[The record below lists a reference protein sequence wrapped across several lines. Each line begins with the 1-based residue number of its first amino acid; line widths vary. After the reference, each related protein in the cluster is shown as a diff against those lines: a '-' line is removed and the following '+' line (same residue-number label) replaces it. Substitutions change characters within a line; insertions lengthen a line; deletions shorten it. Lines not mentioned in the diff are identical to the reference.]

1 MKQAWVFALGALGL
15 LAFANY
21 RKSNTRYRAERLA
34 EQPRPRRARRMRLRH
49 RTEDGLLDLNSAT
62 LLELKE
68 LDGIGD
74 VLADRIIDNRP
85 YVTKID
91 LVGRRVIPR
100 RGLHADQ
107 TFSHRQTRG
116 LAVPNCSRD
125 PSSTARFPGLFQ
137 PHKPAH
143 SV

>member
-1 MKQAWVFALGALGL
+1 
-15 LAFANY
+15 
-21 RKSNTRYRAERLA
+21 
-34 EQPRPRRARRMRLRH
+34 

-91 LVGRRVIPR
+91 LVGRRVIP
-100 RGLHADQ
+100 D
-107 TFSHRQTRG
+107 
-116 LAVPNCSRD
+116 AVY
-125 PSSTARFPGLFQ
+125 TQ
-137 PHKPAH
+137 IKH
-143 SV
+143 SVTVRHAA